1 MFPWTMDLDPAR
13 TGIGSYFPEGITVRF
28 VRDNSVGLAGTL
40 FPVFQ
45 GLHDEKEYVGAGIG
59 LAIIHR
65 IIERHG
71 GIVWMRSRW
80 RTWGSFSRLPGKS
93 IPPDRMRETRSYG

>member
-1 MFPWTMDLDPAR
+1 MDLDPAR
-13 TGIGSYFPEGITVRF
+13 TGIGSYFPEGITVHF
-28 VRDNSVGLAGTL
+28 VRNNGVGLAGTL

-71 GIVWMRSRW
+71 GIVWLRSRW
-80 RTWGSFSRLPGKS
+80 RAGGLFFPVT
-93 IPPDRMRETRSYG
+93 REEYPS